1 MEIQINKCSLKE
13 HSDINANIYCTIC
26 EKIMCEDCEAEH
38 SKSFQ
43 NHQTI
48 ILNET
53 NEESTNEYC
62 KEEKHHNFQL
72 NYFCKTHDKLCCAA
86 CISKIKGEKK
96 GQHVNCLI
104 WGVNAI
110 KEEKK
115 SKIKENIK
123 LLEELSSKFN
133 ESLNGMKKML
143 EQINEKKQKLKTKIQ
158 DIFTILKDALNNREN
173 ELLLNVDKEY
183 DNLLF
188 KDNLEKIPAQIN
200 LYLEK
205 CKNIDEL
212 DNDIYKLI
220 NECSE
225 IESNVNI
232 IKTNINNIYESK
244 NKEIQF
250 IPEENGINEFI
261 DSIQNFGNFKIIKT
275 EDNNIENFSS
285 MIKDNS
291 NNELISKWIEEEVNK
306 KEIKFELIFKMSEN
320 GNQSEDFHKYCD
332 NQGPTLTLI
341 KTINNKIFGGFTPLN
356 WKNKGFWIRDLNN
369 QTFVFSLDMKKKY
382 KSINENSDGIFCF
395 DIYGPNFGGS
405 YFWLKQNMKKG
416 EAYSNKDN
424 NLFFNHN
431 SKTKGKD
438 DEYESFEAEDFE
450 VYKVLY

>member
-1 MEIQINKCSLKE
+1 M
-13 HSDINANIYCTIC
+13 
-26 EKIMCEDCEAEH
+26 
-38 SKSFQ
+38 
-43 NHQTI
+43 
-48 ILNET
+48 IL
-53 NEESTNEYC
+53 
-62 KEEKHHNFQL
+62 L
-72 NYFCKTHDKLCCAA
+72 
-86 CISKIKGEKK
+86 ISK
-96 GQHVNCLI
+96 
-104 WGVNAI
+104 
-110 KEEKK
+110 
-115 SKIKENIK
+115 
-123 LLEELSSKFN
+123 
-133 ESLNGMKKML
+133 
-143 EQINEKKQKLKTKIQ
+143 
-158 DIFTILKDALNNREN
+158 
-173 ELLLNVDKEY
+173 
-183 DNLLF
+183 
-188 KDNLEKIPAQIN
+188 
-200 LYLEK
+200 
-205 CKNIDEL
+205 KNI
-212 DNDIYKLI
+212 I
-220 NECSE
+220 NS
-225 IESNVNI
+225 INSNI
-232 IKTNINNIYESK
+232 SDIYESK
-244 NKEIQF
+244 NNEIKF
-250 IPEENGINEFI
+250 IPEENEINEFI

-369 QTFVFSLDMKKKY
+369 QTFVFSLYMKKKY

-416 EAYSNKDN
+416 EAYSKKDN